1 MRSFAFSSIQDQRA
15 ELERGGRGGEEP
27 SVAPLSRLHPC
38 YTVSDR
44 LALQPWRLQT
54 DTQRCFVCFISCTV
68 SSSRPPPSSH
78 IWFGFFLVC
87 FCHSLG
93 FGFVWFLFGLCLFLV
108 SSLKKKAKTTKKC
121 DTCSLLTTA
130 CPSIPFFVVVKD
142 QSRINKEPP
151 PPFPSWVS
159 WTGRVEGITAEGS
172 GGFFQCYPPVL
183 SSPRPPHLHL
193 CLCIVFMCLGC
204 GSYRKAQ
211 PWKNALVSIWELMA
225 VWGGK
230 WNDWW
235 GDDGNRQISVN
246 MSRHTGVRT
255 STLIDEAGTRASCD

>member
-87 FCHSLG
+87 FCRSLG
-93 FGFVWFLFGLCLFLV
+93 FGFVWFLFGLGLFLV
-108 SSLKKKAKTTKKC
+108 SSLKKKKKQKQQKTC

-142 QSRINKEPP
+142 QSRINKETPLPELGFLDGPGGGDYSRGEWGLLPVLPSCSQLPP
-151 PPFPSWVS
+151 PPSSPPLSLYCVHVS
-159 WTGRVEGITAEGS
+159 WLR
-172 GGFFQCYPPVL
+172 L
-183 SSPRPPHLHL
+183 L
-193 CLCIVFMCLGC
+193 
-204 GSYRKAQ
+204 
-211 PWKNALVSIWELMA
+211 
-225 VWGGK
+225 
-230 WNDWW
+230 
-235 GDDGNRQISVN
+235 
-246 MSRHTGVRT
+246 
-255 STLIDEAGTRASCD
+255 

>member
-87 FCHSLG
+87 FCRSLG
-93 FGFVWFLFGLCLFLV
+93 FGFVWFLFGLGLFLV
-108 SSLKKKAKTTKKC
+108 SSLKKKKKQKQQKTC

-142 QSRINKEPP
+142 QSRINKETPP
-151 PPFPSWVS
+151 SRVGFLGRAGWRGLQQRGVGASSSVTLLFSAPPAPLISTSVSVLCSCVLAAALIEKPSLEKMLWFPF
-159 WTGRVEGITAEGS
+159 E
-172 GGFFQCYPPVL
+172 
-183 SSPRPPHLHL
+183 
-193 CLCIVFMCLGC
+193 
-204 GSYRKAQ
+204 
-211 PWKNALVSIWELMA
+211 N
-225 VWGGK
+225 
-230 WNDWW
+230 
-235 GDDGNRQISVN
+235 
-246 MSRHTGVRT
+246 
-255 STLIDEAGTRASCD
+255 

>member
-87 FCHSLG
+87 FCRSLG

-151 PPFPSWVS
+151 PPPSRVGFLGRAGWRGLQQRGVGASSSVTLLFSAPPAPLISTSVSVLCSCVLAAALIEKPSLEKMLWFPF
-159 WTGRVEGITAEGS
+159 E
-172 GGFFQCYPPVL
+172 
-183 SSPRPPHLHL
+183 
-193 CLCIVFMCLGC
+193 
-204 GSYRKAQ
+204 
-211 PWKNALVSIWELMA
+211 N
-225 VWGGK
+225 
-230 WNDWW
+230 
-235 GDDGNRQISVN
+235 
-246 MSRHTGVRT
+246 
-255 STLIDEAGTRASCD
+255 

>member
-87 FCHSLG
+87 FCRSLG
-93 FGFVWFLFGLCLFLV
+93 FGFVWFLFGLGLFLV
-108 SSLKKKAKTTKKC
+108 SSLKKKSKNNKKHV
-121 DTCSLLTTA
+121 TPAPSSLQRVPA
-130 CPSIPFFVVVKD
+130 WPFFVVGKD
-142 QSRINKEPP
+142 QSRINKETPP
-151 PPFPSWVS
+151 SRVGFLGRAGWRGLQQRGVGASSSVTLLFSAPPAPLISTSVSVLCSCVLAAALIEKPSLEKMLWFPF
-159 WTGRVEGITAEGS
+159 E
-172 GGFFQCYPPVL
+172 
-183 SSPRPPHLHL
+183 
-193 CLCIVFMCLGC
+193 
-204 GSYRKAQ
+204 
-211 PWKNALVSIWELMA
+211 N
-225 VWGGK
+225 
-230 WNDWW
+230 
-235 GDDGNRQISVN
+235 
-246 MSRHTGVRT
+246 
-255 STLIDEAGTRASCD
+255 